1 MREIVLIAGFATRH
15 VVSSARRAGY
25 RVVAVDHFCD
35 LDSGWYV
42 DDYLRFEELADLPD
56 AIEEIRSRNRIDHLV
71 LTSGAEEVVCPG
83 ISRAG
88 TSPEIV
94 SRFID
99 KMKTQEF
106 FEGISVPHPCLAG
119 RDTFPVFA
127 KPITGAGGWRN
138 AVISSRKEMD
148 AWIEKIDLPYM
159 TQQIIEGTPAS
170 VSCLSDGRRAVAVA
184 ANEQILRGDGES
196 SFGFAGSITPCDHPL
211 AGEMMV
217 CAEKIAAATG
227 CIGSIGVDFVL
238 SDEAVAIEVN
248 PRFQATLDTVESA
261 TGVNLFSLHMQA
273 CAGILPQMRPEPRRY
288 AARRIL
294 FAEDDCIVLRDL
306 RRFGSFIADIPP
318 IGTEFSKGDAIVSIF
333 GYGGTRDAA
342 LRMLDNHISIIA
354 PYLA

>member
-1 MREIVLIAGFATRH
+1 VRETVLVAGYATRH
-15 VVSSARRAGY
+15 VVSSAQRAGY

-35 LDSGWYV
+35 LDSGWYAE
-42 DDYLRFEELADLPD
+42 DYVRFEELADLPG

-71 LTSGAEEVVCPG
+71 LTSGAESCICPG

-88 TSPEIV
+88 TDPSII

-99 KMKTQEF
+99 KMETQAF
-106 FEGISVPHPCLAG
+106 FEGISVPHPCLGAH
-119 RDTFPVFA
+119 DQFPVMA

-138 AVISSRKEMD
+138 AVISSGEEME

-159 TQQIIEGTPAS
+159 TQELIAGVPAS

-184 ANEQILRGDGES
+184 ANEQILRGDGEA

-211 AGEMMV
+211 AGEMMD

-238 SDEAVAIEVN
+238 SDKAVAIEVN
-248 PRFQATLDTVESA
+248 PRFQATLDTVESS
-261 TGVNLFSLHMQA
+261 TGLNLFALHMQA
-273 CAGILPQMRPEPRRY
+273 CVGILPEKRPEPRRY

-294 FAEDDCIVLRDL
+294 FAEDDCIILRDL
-306 RRFGSFIADIPP
+306 RRFGSFIADIPA

-333 GYGGTRDAA
+333 GYGDTRDGA